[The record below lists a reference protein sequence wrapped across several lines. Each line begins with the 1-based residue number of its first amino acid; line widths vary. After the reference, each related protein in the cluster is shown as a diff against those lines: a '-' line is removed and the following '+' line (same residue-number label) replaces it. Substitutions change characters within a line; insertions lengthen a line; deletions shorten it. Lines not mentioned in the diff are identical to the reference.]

1 MIRGRFRERRALTRH
16 TRMQSILEFA
26 PLAAFLIAYY
36 ADGLYTA
43 TAVLMGAMLLL
54 LAVDYARTRRIPA
67 MHGLSALL
75 VLIFGA
81 ATLLLQDQRFIQ
93 WKPTVFFW
101 LVSLAFLG
109 SFWIGERTLV
119 ERLLGAA
126 LGSEVRVAAA
136 SWRRLNGLWVVF
148 YAALGA
154 LNLAVAF
161 HASERAWVNFKVF
174 GLTIATFAFVGG
186 QLFWLVRRAGTAAN
200 V

>member
-1 MIRGRFRERRALTRH
+1 MIRGRFAGPGRTRQ
-16 TRMQSILEFA
+16 RMQSILEFA
-26 PLAAFLIAYY
+26 PLAAFLVAYY
-36 ADGLYTA
+36 VGGLYTA
-43 TAVLMGAMLLL
+43 TAVLMGAMALL
-54 LAVDYARTRRIPA
+54 LAVDWLRTRRIPA

-75 VLIFGA
+75 VFIFGT

-109 SFWIGERTLV
+109 SFWIGQRTLV

-126 LGSEVRVAAA
+126 LGSEARIAPTV
-136 SWRRLNGLWVVF
+136 WRRLNALWVAF
-148 YAALGA
+148 YAALGG
-154 LNLAVAF
+154 LNLAVAL

-174 GLTIATFAFVGG
+174 GLTIATMAFVGA
-186 QLFWLVRRAGTAAN
+186 QLFWLVRRAGAAAN

>member
-1 MIRGRFRERRALTRH
+1 
-16 TRMQSILEFA
+16 MQSILEFA